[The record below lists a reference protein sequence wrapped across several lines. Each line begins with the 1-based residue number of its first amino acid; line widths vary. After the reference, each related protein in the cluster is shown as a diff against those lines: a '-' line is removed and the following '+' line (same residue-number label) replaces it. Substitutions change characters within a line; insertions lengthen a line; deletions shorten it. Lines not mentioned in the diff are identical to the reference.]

1 MSRSFGDDLAK
12 SIGVSCVP
20 DTATRTFNQ
29 DDRFIVLGSD
39 GIFDF
44 MSHRMIS
51 SSVSDMIRKNKDPQE
66 ACTRLVC
73 DAVKRWTRGRNK
85 YVDDVTCIVVY
96 LNSHP
101 GRGKIKT

>member
-1 MSRSFGDDLAK
+1 M
-12 SIGVSCVP
+12 
-20 DTATRTFNQ
+20 
-29 DDRFIVLGSD
+29 LGSD

-44 MSHRMIS
+44 MSHGMIS